1 MSAATREE
9 ILHRLKLHIATMTGR
24 QSSSID
30 GNALMG
36 SLDIDSVDGIEL
48 AMQMEKELGQEI
60 DPEIFLHSGSSID
73 HIVDRLV
80 DALQG

>member
-1 MSAATREE
+1 MTAGTREE

-24 QSSSID
+24 QSSSIS
-30 GNALMG
+30 GGELMG
-36 SLDIDSVDGIEL
+36 SFDIDSVDGIEL
-48 AMQMEKELGQEI
+48 AMQMEQELGQEI

-80 DALQG
+80 ETLHA